1 MTPTIS
7 VIVPAVRGHRSV
19 RAVIDAWRAQTCRD
33 RIEIILL
40 CPDAE
45 QAATSVPDC
54 TVIAT
59 GALLLHEARAAG
71 VRAAV
76 ADTVMI
82 AEDHC
87 LPEPDCVE
95 RLLDRLAQGW
105 DAVTPSLSPGTAN
118 AAAEASF
125 LLGYG
130 EWMPPVSPGPTA
142 RLLGRRRVARYG
154 WLAEVKPVTAEMV
167 AARSHA
173 GR

>member
-1 MTPTIS
+1 MTPAVC
-7 VIVPAVRGHRSV
+7 VILPAFRGHRSV
-19 RAVIDAWRAQTCRD
+19 RAAIDAWRAQTCRD
-33 RIEIILL
+33 RLEIILL

-45 QAATSVPDC
+45 QAATSLPDC

-59 GALLLHEARAAG
+59 GMLLLHEARAAG

-95 RLLDRLAQGW
+95 RLLDRFAHGW
-105 DAVTPSLSPGTAN
+105 DAVVPSLSPGTAT

-130 EWMPPVSPGPTA
+130 EWMPPVTPGPTA
-142 RLLGRRRVARYG
+142 HLLGRRRVERHG

-167 AARSHA
+167 AARGHWV
-173 GR
+173 G